1 MEITTFSLMLYFAG
15 WTFFY
20 FAISHYIAR
29 LSKDKWVDWAKSTES
44 DEDLLI
50 ILEPIV
56 NEIEDRMHEKLEAF
70 QASFYGSLGAASKKI
85 DEATGQSTIKAITR
99 ESPIMGFVADLLMKR
114 NGLDGLLKG
123 QNSPKQGSN
132 KPHTAPK
139 LGLA

>member
-132 KPHTAPK
+132 KPQTAPK
-139 LGLA
+139 LGLE